1 MAQELK
7 PINNSFFGGRR
18 SWRDE
23 ARLRLQQALGDTGGI
38 LGEGLLGESEEEKYL
53 EFLQRTYGSELPRD
67 EEGNIDVP
75 LSRPMGDALR
85 NMSDIGAADKI
96 LMMLS
101 GSSSVMPKAASIA
114 AGTETAALLGDAQG
128 EFRKDNRLGGGI
140 MAATA
145 GLPFGINRLLKE
157 GSRDIT
163 KNTPL
168 LPDPNRR
175 QFLKAMGLGIGTLAV
190 VSSPLGALLRN
201 TGKVMGK
208 IDPTKFLRK
217 QKPMYDAIKS
227 DAELFDTTKF
237 EYLPEEFFSH
247 KGFSPKIKQIG
258 KEEYKVEIKRHDD
271 DTLGYDPEHA
281 SIAEHDLYKAQN
293 KIQLDF
299 FEENGFTKKDLLNIE
314 EDGASYML
322 SNKGITSHNEAG
334 SRNADP
340 GTYKRYEIY
349 EEPEVKIINEDLQKI
364 QDDFYNSLRNPSS
377 SPRMTSAERNAKMAK
392 ITGKSIDEF
401 KSGLPDDIT
410 RQINFGPEEYSTG
423 SYVETFKIDGVPV
436 VSYGHSD
443 SFGSYHLQTIP
454 KEEALLRNAQ

>member
-7 PINNSFFGGRR
+7 PIDNSFFGGRR

-23 ARLRLQQALGDTGGI
+23 ARLRLQQALGETGER

-101 GSSSVMPKAASIA
+101 GSGSVIPKAASIA

-128 EFRKDNRLGGGI
+128 EFRKDNPLGGGI
-140 MAATA
+140 MAAAA

-157 GSRDIT
+157 GSRNRYLEHTQTKEGIDEYLRST

-168 LPDPNRR
+168 LPDPSRR
-175 QFLKAMGLGIGTLAV
+175 QFLKGLGAGIGTLAV

-201 TGKVMGK
+201 TGKVMEK
-208 IDPTKFLRK
+208 INPTKFLRK
-217 QKPMYDAIKS
+217 QKPMYDAIAGDK
-227 DAELFDTTKF
+227 ELISTTNFAKYIPK
-237 EYLPEEFFSH
+237 EHLPQ
-247 KGFSPKIKQIG
+247 KGFNPKVTQTGKNEYRVTIKKQPVDSDYEDI
-258 KEEYKVEIKRHDD
+258 
-271 DTLGYDPEHA
+271 
-281 SIAEHDLYKAQN
+281 YKAQN

-314 EDGASYML
+314 DDGAVYML
-322 SNKGITSHNEAG
+322 REKGITSHSKFQPE
-334 SRNADP
+334 NADP
-340 GTYKRYEIY
+340 GTIKRYSIY
-349 EEPEVKIINEDLQKI
+349 ENND
-364 QDDFYNSLRNPSS
+364 
-377 SPRMTSAERNAKMAK
+377 A
-392 ITGKSIDEF
+392 TGDYI
-401 KSGLPDDIT
+401 
-410 RQINFGPEEYSTG
+410 
-423 SYVETFKIDGVPV
+423 ETFKMDGVPV
-436 VSYGHSD
+436 VSYGNSS
-443 SFGSYHLQTIP
+443 SFGHYSLYTVP

>member
-7 PINNSFFGGRR
+7 PIDNSFFGGRR

-23 ARLRLQQALGDTGGI
+23 ARLRLQQALGETGER

-101 GSSSVMPKAASIA
+101 GSGSVMPKAASIA

-128 EFRKDNRLGGGI
+128 EFRKDNPLGGGI
-140 MAATA
+140 MAAAA

-157 GSRDIT
+157 GSRNRT

-168 LPDPNRR
+168 LPDPSRR
-175 QFLKAMGLGIGTLAV
+175 QFLKGLGAGIGTLAV

-201 TGKVMGK
+201 TGKAMEK
-208 IDPTKFLRK
+208 INPTKFLRK

-227 DAELFDTTKF
+227 DAELSNDVDFATHIPK
-237 EYLPEEFFSH
+237 EHLPH
-247 KGFSPKIKQIG
+247 KYFNPKIKQIG
-258 KEEYKVEIKRHDD
+258 KNEYRVDIKEQPEG
-271 DTLGYDPEHA
+271 TPGYDTGYED
-281 SIAEHDLYKAQN
+281 IYKAQN

-314 EDGASYML
+314 DDGAVYML
-322 SNKGITSHNEAG
+322 RNKGITSHNELRP
-334 SRNADP
+334 RNADP
-340 GTYKRYEIY
+340 GTHKRYDIY
-349 EEPEVKIINEDLQKI
+349 EN
-364 QDDFYNSLRNPSS
+364 DDTADY
-377 SPRMTSAERNAKMAK
+377 
-392 ITGKSIDEF
+392 ID
-401 KSGLPDDIT
+401 
-410 RQINFGPEEYSTG
+410 
-423 SYVETFKIDGVPV
+423 TFKIDGVPV
-436 VSYGHSD
+436 VSYGNST
-443 SFGSYHLQTIP
+443 SWGNYSVYTVP
-454 KEEALLRNAQ
+454 RKEALLRNAQ